1 MGGRSGVRPEGEHE
15 MLVGLLTANARRCC
29 DTPLVL
35 LLLLPG
41 AVCVIASEPVPDR

>member
-1 MGGRSGVRPEGEHE
+1 

-35 LLLLPG
+35 LLLLLER
-41 AVCVIASEPVPDR
+41 CVSLLQTRSLTADP